1 MSPVARRA
9 VPALLLATLT
19 ACAAAPAGTGAVPLE
34 GTTWQL
40 AGLPGR
46 ALVPDS
52 TVTLLLADGRA
63 SGTDGCNRYGGA
75 AYSRPGG
82 SRLDIDAAGAA
93 STMMA
98 CPPALM
104 EQASVF
110 MAGLA
115 RTHGYRIALER
126 LELLAADG
134 AVLAMLTRQ
143 AESLAGTAWRVT
155 GYNNGRQA
163 VVSVLAGT
171 SVTLVLGA
179 DGRAGGTA
187 GCNRYTA
194 SWSGSGGQLQFGPP
208 AATRRF
214 CAEPAGVM
222 EQERQFL
229 EALAS
234 AASARRE
241 GGRLEFR
248 AADGTLAVSLVQDPA
263 A

>member
-1 MSPVARRA
+1 MPAVARRT
-9 VPALLLATLT
+9 VPALILATLT

-34 GTTWQL
+34 GTTWLL

-46 ALVPDS
+46 ALVPES

-63 SGTDGCNRYGGA
+63 GGTDGCNRYGA
-75 AYSRPGG
+75 AYTLPGG

-98 CPPALM
+98 CPAALM
-104 EQASVF
+104 EQASAF

-115 RTHGYRIALER
+115 RTHGYRLTADR

-134 AVLAMLTRQ
+134 AVLALLTRQ
-143 AESLAGTAWRVT
+143 AASLAGTAWRVT

-171 SVTLVLGA
+171 SLTLVLGP
-179 DGRAGGTA
+179 DGRAGGSA
-187 GCNRYTA
+187 GCNGFTA
-194 SWSGSGGQLQFGPP
+194 SWSGSGGQLKFGPP
-208 AATRRF
+208 AATRRY
-214 CAEPAGVM
+214 CDTPAGVM
-222 EQERQFL
+222 EQEQQFL
-229 EALAS
+229 QALAS

-241 GGRLEFR
+241 GGRLELR
-248 AADGTLAVSLVQDPA
+248 AADGTLAVSLVKDPA